1 MRLSTDAIRATGRQY
16 VLDPPMRTD
25 LNLVVAE
32 AFNPGTLLG
41 ALCYAL
47 LFASTAL
54 VLTRVVHF
62 TVRRGSQYLSDPIA
76 SGFIAQF
83 LQVVVVLGML
93 ILYAHVVPALR
104 SLGTALL
111 TGASVGAIIL
121 GSPPRAP
128 WNLVAGL
135 SILLYHPFSLGEEI
149 EINTPKGMM
158 RGTITSLSLGY
169 TTLVAESREQIVVPN
184 SVMASAVII
193 RTNVPAF
200 PLDVEPQPGS
210 SFRASGEGA
219 VPPATCASRPL

>member
-1 MRLSTDAIRATGRQY
+1 MK
-16 VLDPPMRTD
+16 TD

-47 LFASTAL
+47 LFASIAL

-121 GSPPRAP
+121 GLAAQSTLG
-128 WNLVAGL
+128 NLVAGL

-193 RTNVPAF
+193 RTNRPAS
-200 PLDVEPQPGS
+200 PLDVESQPGS
-210 SFRASGEGA
+210 SFKASGEGA
-219 VPPATCASRPL
+219 LPEPPSGHVREPAPDRTAIPR

>member
-1 MRLSTDAIRATGRQY
+1 
-16 VLDPPMRTD
+16 MRTD
-25 LNLVVAE
+25 LNLIVAE

-54 VLTRVVHF
+54 ALTRVVHF

-121 GSPPRAP
+121 GLASQSTLG
-128 WNLVAGL
+128 NLVAGL
-135 SILLYHPFSLGEEI
+135 SILLYHPFSLGDEI

-158 RGTITSLSLGY
+158 RGAISSLSLGY
-169 TTLVAESREQIVVPN
+169 TLVAESREQIVVPN
-184 SVMASAVII
+184 SVMASAVMI
-193 RTNVPAF
+193 RTNRRAS

-210 SFRASGEGA
+210 SLKASGESA
-219 VPPATCASRPL
+219 VSEPPSGH